1 MSLDHMPP
9 IAMFDNRHR
18 PDGLVFLT
26 CDDCHKGTRRA
37 DQVAGF
43 LCRVYPDAKTRSA
56 KLELRK
62 IIRGIRNN
70 APEIALEW
78 MPSARQR
85 ELAHRAG
92 GAFADG
98 GAGALNM
105 GPKTNALML
114 RFAARAALALHY
126 HRCNEIVPMKGGAF
140 VRWYTNESL
149 ITGNYPDDFAS
160 MLPLPQSL
168 QQSTKTQT
176 GQFDYSSNATSE
188 KDVSVHQMTFRL
200 SLSFQ
205 AWVAKDAKVFE
216 RVEKLRPENLFRP
229 GFLRRP

>member
-1 MSLDHMPP
+1 
-9 IAMFDNRHR
+9 
-18 PDGLVFLT
+18 
-26 CDDCHKGTRRA
+26 
-37 DQVAGF
+37 
-43 LCRVYPDAKTRSA
+43 
-56 KLELRK
+56 
-62 IIRGIRNN
+62 
-70 APEIALEW
+70 
-78 MPSARQR
+78 
-85 ELAHRAG
+85 
-92 GAFADG
+92 
-98 GAGALNM
+98 
-105 GPKTNALML
+105 ML

-200 SLSFQ
+200 SLSFSSMGCQ
-205 AWVAKDAKVFE
+205 
-216 RVEKLRPENLFRP
+216 
-229 GFLRRP
+229 RREGL